1 MFVINFFYEKTPQR
15 PSSYVFAALAV
26 SVAIT
31 VVVTGTATT
40 LIAVRRGGK
49 REDNFKKRRKKWA
62 K

>member
-1 MFVINFFYEKTPQR
+1 M
-15 PSSYVFAALAV
+15 FAALAV

-49 REDNFKKRRKKWA
+49 RKDNFKKRRKKWA